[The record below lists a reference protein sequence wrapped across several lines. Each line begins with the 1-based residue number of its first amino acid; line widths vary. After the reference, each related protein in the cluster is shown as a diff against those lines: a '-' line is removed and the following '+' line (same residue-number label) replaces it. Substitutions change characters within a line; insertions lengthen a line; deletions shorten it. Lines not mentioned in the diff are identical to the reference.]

1 MAKST
6 ILLDTRRAIAN
17 NKFPLKLRI
26 SHNSTVAYIALPYNL
41 RQNEWDNVKCK
52 IKKSCTDY
60 HVDRENILL
69 QEYKQN
75 FDQFLFTLVA
85 SENINVYKAVDIK
98 QLFLQHRTKEKSIY
112 FNDILDE
119 FILLKKKENPK
130 SGTYRL
136 YDNTKTILEKFSKNR
151 KILLREIDPSFLQKL
166 VDYLR
171 NNNNK
176 TNYISINLRN
186 IRAVFN
192 YAIKNSYITYNEYPF
207 KNFKIVTE
215 KTRHRALS
223 IDDMVKLFNY
233 SGTRA
238 ENKALDLFKLSF
250 YLIGMNFKDLLYAKQ
265 TDIYNNRIEFYRS
278 KTKKGMSIK
287 IVPEAKNIIKKYR
300 GDKFLIDILEKKLK
314 KYNTDRTTELHSDV
328 IKSTNKH
335 LKNIAKDLEIN
346 VELSTYYA
354 RHSWATIARKIG
366 IDYDII
372 RLALG
377 HSNNDVTAVYID
389 YDDELIDDANEKV
402 IAALNL

>member
-1 MAKST
+1 MAKSS
-6 ILLDTRRAIAN
+6 IILDTRKASSTG
-17 NKFPLKLRI
+17 KYTVKLRI
-26 SHNSTVAYIALPYNL
+26 TNNGTTAYISLPYKLKLND
-41 RQNEWDNVKCK
+41 WDSVKSK

-60 HVDRENILL
+60 FADRENILL
-69 QEYKQN
+69 QEHKQS
-75 FDQFLFTLVA
+75 FDQFLFSLVA
-85 SENINVYKAVDIK
+85 NENINIYKAVDIK
-98 QLFLQHRTKEKSIY
+98 QLFEQHRTKQKQLY

-119 FILLKKKENPK
+119 FIILKKKENPS

-136 YDNTKTILEKFSKNR
+136 YENTKTILEKFCKNR
-151 KILLREIDPSFLQKL
+151 KILLREIDPVFLQKL
-166 VDYLR
+166 VDYSR

-186 IRAVFN
+186 MRAVFN

-372 RLALG
+372 KLALG

-402 IAALNL
+402 IAALKL